1 MDALLPLTTFLFVAS
16 ITPGPNNL
24 MLAASGAGFGFRR
37 TVPHML
43 GVSAGFALL
52 LLACGLGIGAL
63 LTRNAAAATAIK
75 LAGTAYLLYLAWMLR
90 GGLTADGSDT
100 EARPMSFLGA
110 LAFQFA
116 NPKAWLM
123 GVTGTSLFL
132 ADLGGGFAELAL
144 LCLVGCAVN
153 LPCITTWAV
162 LGSAIRGMLRDTR
175 WQRRVSGAMVALTLY
190 AATAIWI

>member
-43 GVSAGFALL
+43 GVCAGFALL
-52 LLACGLGIGAL
+52 LLACGLGVGTL

-123 GVTGTSLFL
+123 GITGTSLFL
-132 ADLGGGFAELAL
+132 ADLGGGFAALGL

-162 LGSAIRGMLRDTR
+162 LGSAIRGMLRDAR
-175 WQRRVSGAMVALTLY
+175 WQRRVSAAMAALTLY